1 MIYIVSTSTAI
12 SPEILSSDNCQVNK
26 TLKFL
31 TDITI
36 QPDDIFLYH
45 SSLEEQVLITKQQA
59 AHTDLNLSDDYK
71 NYLDEMKNFEEYISI
86 AKDMVCFYLLDT
98 ATDLY
103 KTPQLFAYWQCLC
116 SKYAFH
122 QINNTQDGLDNI
134 VLSDYDL
141 LTYLVNS
148 RDEDFDLSSQT
159 LLKSMESTLSLLC
172 DTSNSTALQDCISKL
187 NVKFE
192 MDLATQTTLMKDLE
206 FSKNLLA
213 TTYQNFSELNDK
225 LQAATNRLQR
235 SSATSTTLTYV
246 PPTRVAL
253 EQQVKYGGKLLYI
266 KCFSEVLGLNTFLMT
281 FVKYLAEIQSIPCRL
296 VYIFSKTSQLAEKFS
311 ARANSDF
318 VQLPAAN
325 LLDSVLSQIP
335 QGTQKPDGPYVFYT
349 TNPDPDLFKRLLD
362 HKAFLNTIFVDM
374 SFMNSMFSPSTWI
387 EFNGSASS
395 SPYKL
400 LYAYSS
406 LSGAFSMINR
416 SGVYSKTSFAP
427 FVSEM
432 YKAYNEFNSYM
443 NFKQSNSKAKADKKL
458 KDVQALFQQFIFGL
472 PAPVLSRVDM
482 MNTNVLTNLYDV
494 YSSTYDLLS
503 KSKVKTLPQR
513 VEKPCVK
520 SEYMLI
526 TQRLAEWGLDA
537 FYIPDISHTLMI
549 DASSQY
555 NKNFL
560 MMNDKLVQQ
569 RLIFYNQTFTEL
581 DMFKKFANLM
591 NLNFKK

>member
-12 SPEILSSDNCQVNK
+12 SPEILDSENCQVNK
-26 TLKFL
+26 TLNFL
-31 TDITI
+31 TDIKI
-36 QPDDIFLYH
+36 QPEDIFLYH
-45 SSLEEQVLITKQQA
+45 SSLEEQVLISKQQA
-59 AHTDLNLSDDYK
+59 VHSKLDMSDDYK
-71 NYLDEMKNFEEYISI
+71 SYLDAMKNFEEYISI

-98 ATDLY
+98 TTDLF
-103 KTPQLFAYWQCLC
+103 KAPQIFAFWQGLC
-116 SKYAFH
+116 SKYEFH
-122 QINNTQDGLDNI
+122 QINNNQDDLENV

-148 RDEDFDLSSQT
+148 ADEDFDLSSQT

-172 DTSNSTALQDCISKL
+172 DTSNSTVLQDCMSKL
-187 NVKFE
+187 SVKFE
-192 MDLATQTTLMKDLE
+192 MDLATQTSLMKDLE

-225 LQAATNRLQR
+225 LQAVTNRLQR

-266 KCFSEVLGLNTFLMT
+266 KCFSEVLGLNTFLIT
-281 FVKYLAEIQSIPCRL
+281 FVKFLAEMQSIPCRL

-311 ARANSDF
+311 ARPDFMQLTTANS
-318 VQLPAAN
+318 
-325 LLDSVLSQIP
+325 LDSVLSQIS
-335 QGTQKPDGPYVFYT
+335 QGAQTLNGPFVFYT
-349 TNPDPDLFKRLLD
+349 TNPEPDLFKKLLD

-374 SFMNSMFSPSTWI
+374 SFMNSTFSPPTWI
-387 EFNGSASS
+387 EYNGSASS
-395 SPYKL
+395 NPYKL

-406 LSGAFSMINR
+406 LSGAFSTINR
-416 SGVYSKTSFAP
+416 SGTFSKTSFAP

-432 YKAYNEFNSYM
+432 VKAQNEFTAYM
-443 NFKQSNSKAKADKKL
+443 NFKNSNMKAKADKKL
-458 KDVQALFQQFIFGL
+458 KDVQAIFQQFIFGL
-472 PAPVLSRVDM
+472 PAPVLSRVDT
-482 MNTNVLTNLYDV
+482 MNKDVLNNLYSV
-494 YSSTYDLLS
+494 YSSVYDLLA
-503 KSKVKTLPQR
+503 KSKVKNAPKKE
-513 VEKPCVK
+513 VKPCVN

-526 TQRLAEWGLDA
+526 TQRLADWGLDA

-549 DASSQY
+549 DASASY

-581 DMFKKFANLM
+581 DMFMKFSNIMGLNLKK
-591 NLNFKK
+591 